1 MSYFV
6 CPNCKH
12 ESHIFGS
19 DGTKNEAQ
27 RQNLSLLGSIPLNE
41 KICLQSDLG
50 KPVLTF
56 DDDETLTRPYHEIAH
71 KVLKFTNGL

>member
-19 DGTKNEAQ
+19 DGTKKEAE
-27 RQNLSLLGSIPLNE
+27 RQNLALLGSIPLNE
-41 KICLQSDLG
+41 KICLQSDAG
-50 KPVLTF
+50 KPVLAF
-56 DDDETLTRPYHEIAH
+56 DDDETLTRPYYDIANE
-71 KVLKFTNGL
+71 VLKLTNNV